1 MAPLTFLMVFL
12 NRFGVYAQD
21 GLTLTRFNNT
31 ALSFPGTSTEIISS
45 LDNISVGGHMP
56 SSLLLSGRVAPPSA
70 GNYGFNVSFNP
81 PLPFPSNISY
91 ARLWVH
97 DHLLFPINIGF
108 SQSHTHRAGGS
119 VPMWIPL
126 PPRAL
131 DAKLRTIEH
140 AGAPLLGSYEFRFE
154 FVCLSVSGCANQK
167 ITIRWATFDE
177 AGFPVNPEAPPP
189 PYTSIPKTA
198 LLPAQSAP
206 EAERRALYAR
216 LQNGWG
222 TFWHPGMLTW
232 TLLPEAFSVKVR
244 IHVLQN
250 KWRFQIFGVTR
261 HFLTTRH
268 VPTAPAMIFLIA

>member
-1 MAPLTFLMVFL
+1 MNISMVTFLPCLAFL
-12 NRFGVYAQD
+12 SGVYAQH

-31 ALSFPGTSTEIISS
+31 ALSFPGTSAEIISS
-45 LDNISVGGHMP
+45 LENISVGGRLP
-56 SSLLLSGRVAPPSA
+56 SSLLLSGRVAPSSA

-81 PLPFPSNISY
+81 PLPFPSNASY

-97 DHLLFPINIGF
+97 DHLLFPINIGY
-108 SQSHTHRAGGS
+108 SQSNTHRAGGS

-131 DAKLRTIEH
+131 DAELRTIEH
-140 AGAPLLGSYEFRFE
+140 AGAPPLASYEFRFE

-177 AGFPVNPEAPPP
+177 AGFPSNPKAPPP
-189 PYTSIPKTA
+189 PFKSIPQTA

-206 EAERRALYAR
+206 EVARRALYAR

-232 TLLPEAFSVKVR
+232 TLLPEAFSVKVG
-244 IHVLQN
+244 LQ
-250 KWRFQIFGVTR
+250 I
-261 HFLTTRH
+261 L
-268 VPTAPAMIFLIA
+268 